1 MRLFQFTLPVHT
13 NAGLSY
19 ELARKRFSREAVKLA
34 GGITEPETLHR
45 GVWQGEGR
53 TYRELVAV
61 YQVACDQ
68 ETADKLLAVAWD
80 AFPDQEA
87 LFVADLGP
95 AVIHTRP
102 AAAVAA

>member
-1 MRLFQFTLPVHT
+1 
-13 NAGLSY
+13 
-19 ELARKRFSREAVKLA
+19 
-34 GGITEPETLHR
+34 
-45 GVWQGEGR
+45 
-53 TYRELVAV
+53 
-61 YQVACDQ
+61 
-68 ETADKLLAVAWD
+68 VAWD